1 MKKLL
6 NTLYVLTP
14 ESYLFCRNENI
25 CIQIGE
31 HEKLC
36 VPALTIDS
44 IVCFGKMTV
53 STPLLQYCAEH
64 GISVTFV
71 TETGRFM
78 GRFYGSVSGNVLLRK
93 RQYESLNEDTFRKQ
107 FVRSVLLAKLR
118 NCKLVLIRAARSAK
132 NEEVG
137 QALTEGVA
145 QLGQA
150 VEKLLLCEDVDS
162 MRGIEGA
169 AATVYF
175 SRLDN
180 MLWGNPG
187 GFRFESRSRRPPRNE
202 VNAALSFTYMLLTSQ
217 IQSAME
223 TVGLDPAAGYLHTLR
238 PGRPSFAL
246 DLIEELRAPLCDR
259 FVISLFNKGQL
270 SASDFEKNEEAVYLN
285 ERGRRTLL
293 SAWQRR
299 KQEEIIHPF
308 LGEKVQIGMI
318 PYAQAMLFA
327 RVLRGDLDAYPPFV
341 WR

>member
-25 CIQIGE
+25 CIRIGE

-132 NEEVG
+132 NEEVR

>member
-107 FVRSVLLAKLR
+107 LVRSVLLAKLR

-202 VNAALSFTYMLLTSQ
+202 VNATLSFTYMLLTSQ

-327 RVLRGDLDAYPPFV
+327 RVLRGDLDAYPPFA